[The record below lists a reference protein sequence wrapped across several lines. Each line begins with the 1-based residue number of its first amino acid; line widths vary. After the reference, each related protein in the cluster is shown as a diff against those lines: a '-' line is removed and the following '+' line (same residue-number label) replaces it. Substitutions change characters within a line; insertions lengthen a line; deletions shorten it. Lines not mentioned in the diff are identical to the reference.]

1 MTKDKAMISKKS
13 TNNPAPFT
21 AADFE
26 AALTRQWQHFGLQK
40 AADMTTYQWWL
51 AVCGA
56 INEQWLRRCILNTAR
71 TGMFSADRS
80 IRDYQQQI
88 WQPQA

>member
-1 MTKDKAMISKKS
+1 MISKKS

-26 AALTRQWQHFGLQK
+26 AALTRQWQP
-40 AADMTTYQWWL
+40 
-51 AVCGA
+51 
-56 INEQWLRRCILNTAR
+56 EEWLRRCILNTAR

>member
-1 MTKDKAMISKKS
+1 MISKKS

-56 INEQWLRRCILNTAR
+56 INEQLLAQRTANTLTAA

>member
-1 MTKDKAMISKKS
+1 MNQNRFQRLVDQGFNRIPVAREVL
-13 TNNPAPFT
+13 
-21 AADFE
+21 ADFD
-26 AALTRQWQHFGLQK
+26 AYWYAQQQVDAL
-40 AADMTTYQWWL
+40 YQQP
-51 AVCGA
+51 
-56 INEQWLRRCILNTAR
+56 EEWLRRCILNTAR

>member
-1 MTKDKAMISKKS
+1 ML
-13 TNNPAPFT
+13 
-21 AADFE
+21 ADFD
-26 AALTRQWQHFGLQK
+26 AYWYAQQQVDAL
-40 AADMTTYQWWL
+40 YQQP
-51 AVCGA
+51 
-56 INEQWLRRCILNTAR
+56 EEWLRRCILNTAR